1 MTPET
6 ADFLER
12 EAAIHAISQA
22 WVDVWARGIA
32 AHPEDWHMLQPIFL
46 EDLDL
51 SRLKDVPE
59 QIAALR
65 AYDQ

>member
-1 MTPET
+1 
-6 ADFLER
+6 
-12 EAAIHAISQA
+12 
-22 WVDVWARGIA
+22 
-32 AHPEDWHMLQPIFL
+32 MLQPIFL